1 MARAPYSNASP
12 VNTTCPASGC
22 SNMASATRCPE
33 REERDQGADP
43 GDHREGIEGPGQI
56 GQDGLHGHE
65 VEEDFVHP
73 REPVLGLAEL
83 AGVVVDLDLGDARP
97 GQRGHGGDEAVH
109 LRIQRDAPDD
119 RRAVGLE
126 RAAVVLDGDARDPA
140 DHPVGDDGWD
150 LTGHE
155 LVLALVAPA
164 DHDIEALPD
173 LFQEQGDVARV
184 VLEIA
189 VHGDDDLA
197 AGVLDAGDH
206 GRGLAVV
213 LTEADHPE

>member
-1 MARAPYSNASP
+1 MR
-12 VNTTCPASGC
+12 VPASE
-22 SNMASATRCPE
+22 A
-33 REERDQGADP
+33 
-43 GDHREGIEGPGQI
+43 
-56 GQDGLHGHE
+56 
-65 VEEDFVHP
+65 
-73 REPVLGLAEL
+73 
-83 AGVVVDLDLGDARP
+83 
-97 GQRGHGGDEAVH
+97 HGGDEAVH
-109 LRIQRDAPDD
+109 LRIQRDAFDD

-126 RAAVVLDGDARDPA
+126 RTAVVFDGDTRDPA

-155 LVLALVAPA
+155 LVLAFVAPA